1 MARGAG
7 VATIARMPSPS
18 ILCRLKSLSPWA
30 LSLVALGCGHDDA
43 PVAAACGDPTQ
54 VSLPNCSAGADGFS
68 DEACTVLDDAI
79 TTRASAQ
86 DARAPSVTA
95 PTEGQRVPRATPFT
109 FSWTAPVAARPRLRA
124 PRAMTLADE
133 LRRWTTLIPEAEAH
147 CEPFSGRAYELRLRV
162 NGATVLRRQQ
172 SATSWTPDGRDWS
185 LIVAG
190 GAGRTV
196 ELTVYTALFNNGQIG
211 PSAGPFTPMAARR
224 FVLE

>member
-1 MARGAG
+1 M
-7 VATIARMPSPS
+7 SSSS
-18 ILCRLKSLSPWA
+18 IRTWLKSLSPWA

-43 PVAAACGDPTQ
+43 PVTAACGDPTQ
-54 VSLPNCSAGADGFS
+54 VSLPNCSAGS
-68 DEACTVLDDAI
+68 D
-79 TTRASAQ
+79 TTRASSQ

-95 PTEGQRVPRATPFT
+95 PTEGQRVPRAAPFT

-147 CEPFSGRAYELRLRV
+147 CEPFSGRAYELRFRV

-190 GAGRTV
+190 ATGRTV

>member
-1 MARGAG
+1 M
-7 VATIARMPSPS
+7 SSQS
-18 ILCRLKSLSPWA
+18 IRTWLMSASLPTLA
-30 LSLVALGCGHDDA
+30 LLAVGCGHDDA
-43 PVAAACGDPTQ
+43 PVTPACGDPTQ
-54 VSLPNCSAGADGFS
+54 VSLPNCSAGTDNFS

-79 TTRASAQ
+79 TTRATSQ

-133 LRRWTTLIPEAEAH
+133 LRRWTTLLPEAEAH
-147 CEPFSGRAYELRLRV
+147 CEPFSGRAYELRFKV
-162 NGATVLRRQQ
+162 NGATVIRRQQ
-172 SATSWTPDGRDWS
+172 STTSWTPDARDWAI
-185 LIVAG
+185 LVAG

-211 PSAGPFTPMAARR
+211 TSAGPFTPMAARR
-224 FVLE
+224 FALE

>member
-1 MARGAG
+1 MSA
-7 VATIARMPSPS
+7 
-18 ILCRLKSLSPWA
+18 SLPTLA
-30 LSLVALGCGHDDA
+30 LLAVGCGHDDA
-43 PVAAACGDPTQ
+43 PVTAACGDPTQ
-54 VSLPNCSAGADGFS
+54 VSLPSCSAGTDNFS

-79 TTRASAQ
+79 ATRATSQ

-133 LRRWTTLIPEAEAH
+133 LRRWTTLLPEAEAH
-147 CEPFSGRAYELRLRV
+147 CEPFSGRAYELRFKV

-172 SATSWTPDGRDWS
+172 SSTSWTPDARDWGI
-185 LIVAG
+185 LVAG

-211 PSAGPFTPMAARR
+211 TSAGPFTPMAARR